1 MPKSKSRS
9 RKPRTA
15 AARPLISE
23 VMQARSAADAVLR
36 RALAQSSFRQT
47 LRKNPAAAL
56 RRAGI
61 PPVAIEDASREIM
74 IDGKPLDSRCS
85 ETCLLTCLITCSVTG
100 RGRLAGAKP
109 VG

>member
-1 MPKSKSRS
+1 MSKSKSRS
-9 RKPRTA
+9 RKPR

-36 RALAQSSFRQT
+36 RALAEPSFRRT

-61 PPVAIEDASREIM
+61 PPVAIEDVSREIT
-74 IDGKPLDSRCS
+74 IDGKPLDLRCT
-85 ETCLLTCLITCSVTG
+85 ETCHVTCLVTCWLTG
-100 RGRLAGAKP
+100 RGRLPGGKF